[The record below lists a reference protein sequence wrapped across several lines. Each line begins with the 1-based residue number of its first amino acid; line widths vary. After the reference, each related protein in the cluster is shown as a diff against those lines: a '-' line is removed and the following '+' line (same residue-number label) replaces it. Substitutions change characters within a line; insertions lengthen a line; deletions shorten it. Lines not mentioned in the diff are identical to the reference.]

1 MNLNRGR
8 LRVRRGAS
16 VIAWMGSLDV
26 VNWQFWHKGLFIG
39 QLSVLDFDV
48 GRIIEDIL
56 VTVPIHVVRVTRTA
70 FDRTG
75 QCQLTASLDM
85 EVTRG
90 VQISSGIWKRE
101 QFAKYRLLGWNSS
114 IENVPHKVRTLSFY
128 ENRTKK
134 KKKSC
139 NLQGL
144 TVLDKLFF
152 KSLYLGIQETCIFC
166 FSY

>member
-8 LRVRRGAS
+8 LRVRWGAS

-26 VNWQFWHKGLFIG
+26 VNWQFWHKGLFVG

-85 EVTRG
+85 EVSRS
-90 VQISSGIWKRE
+90 VQISPRIWKNEKERCFDAIGRQQLKLDQLKILARK
-101 QFAKYRLLGWNSS
+101 QFSAFHRYMFHFSS
-114 IENVPHKVRTLSFY
+114 MPWTP
-128 ENRTKK
+128 T
-134 KKKSC
+134 
-139 NLQGL
+139 
-144 TVLDKLFF
+144 
-152 KSLYLGIQETCIFC
+152 
-166 FSY
+166 